1 MKRKK
6 RKRRKS
12 GLTFGQKIKNWCI
25 LNGFMYAR
33 FVIPYRYYYF
43 VYFYQEE
50 YLIRGTVTVPSVI
63 VIQCEEDLL
72 FMFILKVMILRFFEK
87 ESREHCTEH
96 AV

>member
-1 MKRKK
+1 M
-6 RKRRKS
+6 
-12 GLTFGQKIKNWCI
+12 
-25 LNGFMYAR
+25 A
-33 FVIPYRYYYF
+33 
-43 VYFYQEE
+43 
-50 YLIRGTVTVPSVI
+50 VPSVI